1 MKTTEIKSQQEGV
14 SIPGNKNYASDGMSS
29 NWTNEE
35 LKIYILIYCS
45 NADFLESKIETDY
58 IRSKIKNGNFDKIHQ
73 EFEKDNDYQSIQKI
87 QSSII
92 EHNHDNVESLLQ
104 EIKELFLTDDCFDIM
119 EQNLYLGLKHLLKWG
134 A

>member
-1 MKTTEIKSQQEGV
+1 MKTTEIKSQLEGE
-14 SIPGNKNYASDGMSS
+14 SIPDNNNYASDGVSP

-119 EQNLYLGLKHLLKWG
+119 EQNLYLGLKHLLK
-134 A
+134 